1 MKTIRYLLF
10 LLSLT
15 LLTGC
20 ASVKGL
26 KNFASCDFEFKNVSN
41 VRLANIDVSGI
52 KSYDHLSIK
61 DTPKLLAAFAKK
73 KLNLNFVVNVG
84 VKNPNAQTARLDG
97 LDYILWIDNAKILTG
112 SMDKQI
118 SLGAKQSGT
127 LSLPFSFNLFD
138 FFSGKSSTKMIS
150 YAFGLATSN
159 ADNSRV
165 KVSIKPYFAVGKQTI
180 KLPAYVTV
188 GGDKI
193 MPKQ

>member
-1 MKTIRYLLF
+1 MKLTKYLF
-10 LLSLT
+10 LMLT
-15 LLTGC
+15 LALLTGC

-26 KNFASCDFEFKNVSN
+26 KNFASCDFDFKSVSN
-41 VRLANIDVSGI
+41 VRLANVDVSNI
-52 KSYDHLSIK
+52 KSYNNLSLK

-73 KLNLNFVVNVG
+73 ELNLNFNVNVD
-84 VKNPNAQTARLDG
+84 VKNPNSQTARLDG

-112 SMDKQI
+112 SMNKQMSI
-118 SLGAKQSGT
+118 GANQSGT
-127 LSLPFSFNLFD
+127 LALPFSFNLFD
-138 FFSGKSSTKMIS
+138 FFSGKSSSKMIS
-150 YAFGLATSN
+150 FALGLATNS